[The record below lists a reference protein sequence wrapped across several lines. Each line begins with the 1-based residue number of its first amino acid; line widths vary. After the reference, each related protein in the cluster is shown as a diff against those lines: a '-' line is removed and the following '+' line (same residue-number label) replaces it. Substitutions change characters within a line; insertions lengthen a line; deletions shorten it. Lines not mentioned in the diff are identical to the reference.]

1 MVECNVMKFDMSMDV
16 LVIIFVDMNERK
28 ILKLVKRIK
37 LIQSI
42 NKKVPSLTS
51 ACVYRKIS

>member
-28 ILKLVKRIK
+28 ILKLVKRI
-37 LIQSI
+37 
-42 NKKVPSLTS
+42 N
-51 ACVYRKIS
+51 

>member
-42 NKKVPSLTS
+42 NKKVPLSIS